1 MTQTDAEKMDERV
14 RLTVEQA
21 MRMLDVKGTRVHA
34 LVNPAVNMM
43 VGADWDVER
52 VRECFEE
59 NGVELSG
66 HTATS
71 MGHGLAS
78 RDRGRWVFFA
88 TREGSTAEVAS

>member
-1 MTQTDAEKMDERV
+1 MTQTNTEEMDERV

-21 MRMLDVKGTRVHA
+21 MGMLDVKGTRVHA

-52 VRECFEE
+52 VRTCFEE
-59 NGVELSG
+59 NGVELAG

-78 RDRGRWVFFA
+78 KDGGRWVFFA
-88 TREGSTAEVAS
+88 TRDGSAAEVAS